1 MTPADCFPFA
11 NCTTDAMQVDHTDA
25 WDDGG
30 PSAIGNYGPMTTW
43 HHRLKTHGGW
53 QVRQPFPGIFLW
65 RDPFGQAYLV
75 DHTGTRR
82 LRRTDPSGPSAGEA
96 LWRRLLDLAA

>member
-1 MTPADCFPFA
+1 
-11 NCTTDAMQVDHTDA
+11 VDHTDA

-82 LRRTDPSGPSAGEA
+82 LRRTDSSGPSAGEA